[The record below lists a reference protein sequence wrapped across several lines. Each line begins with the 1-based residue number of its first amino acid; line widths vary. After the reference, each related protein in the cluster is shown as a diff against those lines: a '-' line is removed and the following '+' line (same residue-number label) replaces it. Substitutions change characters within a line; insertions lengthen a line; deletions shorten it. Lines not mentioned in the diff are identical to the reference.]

1 MRLLTPLF
9 VATNGHEVV
18 VPPRG
23 LETGVLLRDLDLM
36 TLIAAAGAGSRTL
49 AVDLDS
55 VEGLNA
61 DAAAAR
67 FLAVELGVEVVI
79 TRRPAVASRVAEL
92 GRIALLH
99 VFAFDSTGL
108 ARSLEGHPR
117 EPGIGTVLSPGPV
130 LDHLPPDEVDRL
142 PRPLV
147 AYGFVETA
155 ERAWALLQRADS
167 VVVRPECALEMAES
181 GGSLRLP
188 PSPGGG
194 GAGVPSRYA
203 LDKHDRGG

>member
-1 MRLLTPLF
+1 MRLLTPVF
-9 VATNGHEVV
+9 VATNGREAV

-23 LETGVLLRDLDLM
+23 LEAGVLLRDLDLM
-36 TLIAAAGAGSRTL
+36 TLIAAAGTATTTL

-67 FLAVELGVEVVI
+67 FLAVDLGVDVVI
-79 TRRPAVASRVAEL
+79 TRRPAVASRVAAL

-130 LDHLPPDEVDRL
+130 LDHLPVAEVERL

-147 AYGFVETA
+147 AYGFIETA
-155 ERAWALLQRADS
+155 DRAWTLLECADS
-167 VVVRPECALEMAES
+167 VVVRPACALEMAES
-181 GGSLRLP
+181 AGSPRLSA
-188 PSPGGG
+188 SPGGG
-194 GAGVPSRYA
+194 RGSVE
-203 LDKHDRGG
+203 RGG

>member
-1 MRLLTPLF
+1 MRLLTPVL
-9 VATNGHEVV
+9 VASDGHEVV
-18 VPPRG
+18 VPPTG

-36 TLIAAAGAGSRTL
+36 ALVAAAGTASTTL

-61 DAAAAR
+61 DVAAAR
-67 FLAVELGVEVVI
+67 FLAVELGVDVVI
-79 TRRPAVASRVAEL
+79 TRRPAVASRVAAL
-92 GRIALLH
+92 GRTALLH

-130 LDHLPPDEVDRL
+130 LDHLPPAEVERL

-155 ERAWALLQRADS
+155 GQAWALLRCADS
-167 VVVRPECALEMAES
+167 VVVRPGCALEMARS
-181 GGSLRLP
+181 PGSLPLP
-188 PSPGGG
+188 PLPG
-194 GAGVPSRYA
+194 RYA
-203 LDKHDRGG
+203 LDKRGRGD

>member
-1 MRLLTPLF
+1 MRLLTPIL
-9 VATNGHEVV
+9 VASNGREVI
-18 VPPRG
+18 VPPPG
-23 LETGVLLRDLDLM
+23 LESGVLLRDLDLM
-36 TLIAAAGAGSRTL
+36 ALIAAAGTASTTL

-55 VEGLNA
+55 VEGLNS

-67 FLAVELGVEVVI
+67 FLAVELGVDVVI
-79 TRRPAVASRVAEL
+79 TRRPAVASRVAAL
-92 GRIALLH
+92 GRTALLH

-130 LDHLPPDEVDRL
+130 LDHLPPAEVARL

-155 ERAWALLQRADS
+155 EQAWSLLRCADS
-167 VVVRPECALEMAES
+167 VVVRPGCALDMARD
-181 GGSLRLP
+181 GT
-188 PSPGGG
+188 PGW
-194 GAGVPSRYA
+194 YA
-203 LDKHDRGG
+203 LDKGGRGD